1 MSPCDPDPSLD
12 PNPHRYPTPHPHL
25 DRQTERVYFNMHNQ
39 SVTSITNR
47 QLWYGQEYY
56 GNFLRSLFTLFQV
69 LTGES
74 WSEVVARPLIFGQNE
89 LAGPLLRASPYASLV
104 LRIRPAV
111 CTCSPPTSSVR
122 APHPLIC
129 SLQASSFTFP
139 SS

>member
-89 LAGPLLRASPYASLV
+89 LAGPPPLSVRPPSSAPPRMLPSCSASAQPFA
-104 LRIRPAV
+104 
-111 CTCSPPTSSVR
+111 R
-122 APHPLIC
+122 APHPPPPC
-129 SLQASSFTFP
+129 VHPTR
-139 SS
+139 